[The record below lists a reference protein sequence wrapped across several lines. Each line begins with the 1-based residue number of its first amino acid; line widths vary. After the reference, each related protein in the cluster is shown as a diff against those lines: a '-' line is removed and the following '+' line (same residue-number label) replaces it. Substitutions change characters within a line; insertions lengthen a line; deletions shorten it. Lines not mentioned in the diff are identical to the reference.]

1 MSDRSFIESWSLNFD
16 DIAYVEG
23 FNGSGLTCARCH
35 RSSTRTSTP
44 MTASRSISTGALTS
58 RERPHERHDGYTRND
73 GTNEHAVPSFPCSFR
88 VVSGLMDNPC
98 QEGTPKMNISCA
110 RIGYARVSTA
120 DQSLDAQMAAL

>member
-44 MTASRSISTGALTS
+44 YDRFEVDLDRRIDF
-58 RERPHERHDGYTRND
+58 ER
-73 GTNEHAVPSFPCSFR
+73 
-88 VVSGLMDNPC
+88 
-98 QEGTPKMNISCA
+98 K
-110 RIGYARVSTA
+110 
-120 DQSLDAQMAAL
+120 AA